1 MIKAIVNDFAEN
13 CYIISE
19 GKDAYV
25 IDPGSN
31 YEAMIAYLKEHDLSI
46 VGVLLTH
53 GHYDHI
59 CGLNKLLHD
68 TDAPIYI
75 HESER
80 DFLFDPTLNLSSFMA
95 DRFRVAE
102 KHRIETINED
112 STFTLGSKTITV
124 VHTPGHTR
132 GSVSYII
139 DDVIFSGDTL
149 FRETVGRT
157 DLPTGDH
164 AQLEQSVHR
173 LLKGYNDNTIVYPGH
188 GPFTTIVHEKQ
199 NNMVAKSAF

>member
-19 GKDAYV
+19 GNEAFV

-31 YEAMIAYLKEHDLSI
+31 YEAMKAYLDAKNLTI
-46 VGVLLTH
+46 IGVLLTH

-59 CGLNKLLHD
+59 CGLNKLLD
-68 TDAPIYI
+68 ATDAPIYI
-75 HESER
+75 HESDR
-80 DFLFDPTLNLSSFMA
+80 DFLFDPTLNLSSLMA
-95 DRFRVAE
+95 DRFRVAD
-102 KHRIETINED
+102 KHRIEPITESTTFLLGKTTIR
-112 STFTLGSKTITV
+112 V

-132 GSVSYII
+132 GSVAYAYG
-139 DDVIFSGDTL
+139 DVLFSGDTL
-149 FRETVGRT
+149 FKETVGRT

-164 AQLEQSVHR
+164 TALTQSVHR
-173 LLKGYNDNTIVYPGH
+173 LLGAYADNTLVYPGH

-199 NNMVAKSAF
+199 HNMVAKSAL

>member
-13 CYIISE
+13 CYIVSE
-19 GKDAYV
+19 DKKAYV

-31 YEAMIAYLKEHDLSI
+31 YEAMKHYLNEYGLTIA
-46 VGVLLTH
+46 GVLLTH

-59 CGLNKLLHD
+59 CGLNKLLEE

-95 DRFRVAE
+95 DRFRVAA
-102 KHRIETINED
+102 KHRIETLNE
-112 STFTLGSKTITV
+112 SMTFPLGKTKIRV
-124 VHTPGHTR
+124 IHTPGHTR
-132 GSVSYII
+132 GSVAYAYE
-139 DDVIFSGDTL
+139 DVLFSGDTL
-149 FRETVGRT
+149 FKETVGRT

-164 AQLEQSVHR
+164 AALEQSVHR
-173 LLKGYNDNTIVYPGH
+173 LLETFDLNTLVYPGH

-199 NNMVAKSAF
+199 NNMVAKSAL